1 MKQKKK
7 QKPSDISVVDNWLQV
22 SDFLV
27 IKDLFHSPDTSW
39 FRVPGIADN
48 TQTMEFLNPLDNYMF
63 AHLVYNDMVPMSDAF
78 QRLKAILEPALR
90 KHLGHDFRQIL
101 RIKANLY
108 PRTSEVQMHPW
119 HTDSSDVLGLR
130 GCLLSLNTCD
140 GYTGFEDGT
149 EVDSVENRAIFFDST
164 ERHHST
170 SCSNASFRLN
180 MNINYV

>member
-1 MKQKKK
+1 MTKKK
-7 QKPSDISVVDNWLQV
+7 KPSDIRVVDNWLTT

-27 IKDLFHSPDTSW
+27 IKDLFHSTDTSW

-48 TQTMEFLNPLDNYMF
+48 SATMDFLNPLDNYMF
-63 AHLVYNDMVPMSDAF
+63 AHLIYDDMVPLSDAF
-78 QRLKAILEPALR
+78 QRVKHIVEPALR
-90 KHLGHDFRQIL
+90 KECGHDFRNIV
-101 RIKANLY
+101 RIKCNLY
-108 PRTSEVQMHPW
+108 PRTAEVQTHPW
-119 HTDSSDVLGLR
+119 HTDSNNIDNLR

-140 GYTGFEDGT
+140 GYTGFEDGS

>member
-1 MKQKKK
+1 MKLKKK
-7 QKPSDISVVDNWLQV
+7 PCDIKVIDNWLTT

-39 FRVPGIADN
+39 FRVPGISDN
-48 TQTMEFLNPLDNYMF
+48 TLTMEFLNPLDNYMF
-63 AHLVYNDMVPMSDAF
+63 AHLVYDHYVPLSDAF
-78 QRLKAILEPALR
+78 TRIKDIVEPAL
-90 KHLGHDFRQIL
+90 KKQLGHDFRQIV
-101 RIKANLY
+101 RIKCNLY
-108 PRTSEVQMHPW
+108 PRTSEVQTHPW
-119 HTDSSDVLGLR
+119 HTDANDILGLR
-130 GCLLSLNTCD
+130 GCLLALNTND
-140 GYTGFEDGT
+140 GFTGFEDGT